1 MREENDTPA
10 SKLLRS
16 KKGVSTYRQRIDE
29 GLLHVVAELVADHAP
44 EHAHVLERQ
53 VVDVQVTGWHDLES
67 SNKMDRLIPETK
79 EKLVG

>member
-1 MREENDTPA
+1 MIPQPVSYCVQR
-10 SKLLRS
+10 
-16 KKGVSTYRQRIDE
+16 KGSTYRQRIDE

-67 SNKMDRLIPETK
+67 SNKMDRLITETK

>member
-1 MREENDTPA
+1 M
-10 SKLLRS
+10 
-16 KKGVSTYRQRIDE
+16 
-29 GLLHVVAELVADHAP
+29 AELVADHAP

-67 SNKMDRLIPETK
+67 SNKMDRLITETK